1 MRLPFSGKDVDRQGP
16 AGLTTPEKIR
26 SEEILI
32 IILCLLVFITATI
45 LSTWHV
51 IVVRRRD
58 EIFSLHYVCLIVVA
72 IANLVFFVV
81 TLYFAIIYFLFSDQ
95 IALFNLILTQ
105 FVAIYLFLGL
115 VICRI
120 AFEIMAN

>member
-16 AGLTTPEKIR
+16 GLTTPEKIR

-81 TLYFAIIYFLFSDQ
+81 TLYFAIIYFLFSNQ